1 MSGGEALVQVKG
13 NQKGILAV
21 CEGLAAGRAPLFA
34 PAP

>member
-13 NQKGILAV
+13 NQKKILAACKRV
-21 CEGLAAGRAPLFA
+21 AAGRAPLFA